1 LRLRSIKAGVRV
13 NDEARNGRQ
22 EMNNKPIRILL
33 CVADVFL
40 GEPNGVLQLA
50 AILKRDGHEVKLLA
64 LRRQSLVNELK
75 HWNPGVIAY
84 SAMSPEIPLF
94 RKADALVCTWA
105 KDRQV
110 LRVLGGAHATYFPHI
125 LAELGLDAICI
136 GEGDRA
142 LPELVRRFAGNESL
156 SGIPNILVPGDNPDA
171 IPKELISN
179 LDELPFIDREL
190 YYSVVPHYRML
201 AMRGFMTGRGCPYEC
216 TYCHNHAFKK
226 LFQGCG
232 KIVRRRSVGHVLA
245 EMAEVLSQE
254 PHIRLIRI
262 SDDTFAHTINDWLIE
277 FLDRY
282 KSEINLPFYCLMR
295 SNTLTDKMAKLLR
308 QAGCI
313 SIGMSVESGN
323 ERVRNE
329 ILRRGLTDKVV
340 IDSFANARR
349 YGLHTYGNTLLALP
363 DTTFDD
369 DMQSF
374 SFTKRLK
381 MTVPT
386 FGIFSPYPLTRLTAY
401 AIDIGALPA
410 NFDFQHYAGRESALQ
425 SFSPREKRMQLNL
438 MYLGQLFCGLPD
450 SFLPFLRLLLRL
462 PFGWLYKYIG
472 TIYMVITAG
481 YFIFPNIYP
490 INPLKLIRLLW
501 GSVRFFTAPKN

>member
-1 LRLRSIKAGVRV
+1 MSQINQRQDMNTKHKRV
-13 NDEARNGRQ
+13 
-22 EMNNKPIRILL
+22 LL
-33 CVADVFL
+33 CVADFFL

-64 LRRQSLVNELK
+64 LRRQSLVHELRQ
-75 HWNPGVIAY
+75 WNPDVIAY
-84 SAMSPEIPLF
+84 SAMSPEIPIF

-105 KDRQV
+105 KDRRV
-110 LRVLGGAHATYFPHI
+110 LRVMGGAHATYFPHI
-125 LAELGLDAICI
+125 LAELGLDAICM

-142 LPELVRRFAGNESL
+142 LPELVRRFACNESL
-156 SGIPNILVPGDNPDA
+156 AGIPNILVPGEDLDA
-171 IPKELISN
+171 MRKELISN

-190 YYSVVPHYRML
+190 YYNVMPHYRVL
-201 AMRGFMTGRGCPYEC
+201 AMRGFMTGRGCPYDC

-245 EMAEVLSQE
+245 EMQEVLRQA

-262 SDDTFAHTINDWLIE
+262 SDDTFAHIIDDWLIE
-277 FLDRY
+277 FLERY
-282 KSEINLPFYCLMR
+282 KREINLPFYCLMR
-295 SNTLTDKMAKLLR
+295 SNTLTDKMAKLLS

-323 ERVRNE
+323 EQVRNE
-329 ILRRGLTDKVV
+329 ILRRGLTDRVV
-340 IDSFANARR
+340 IDSFANAQR
-349 YGLHTYGNTLLALP
+349 YGLQTYGNTLLALP
-363 DTTFDD
+363 GTTFADD
-369 DMQSF
+369 LQSF
-374 SFTKRLK
+374 CFTKSLK

-401 AIDIGALPA
+401 AIDIGSLPA
-410 NFDFQHYAGRESALQ
+410 NFDFQHHTGRESALQ

-438 MYLGQLFCGLPD
+438 MYLGTLFCALPD
-450 SFLPFLRLLLRL
+450 SFLPLLRIL
-462 PFGWLYKYIG
+462 LRWPLGSLYKYIG
-472 TIYMVITAG
+472 TMYVVIKSG

-490 INPLKLIRLLW
+490 INPLKLFRLLW
-501 GSVRFFTAPKN
+501 GSVRYFTAPKN

>member
-1 LRLRSIKAGVRV
+1 MSL
-13 NDEARNGRQ
+13 NDERQKMNTRN
-22 EMNNKPIRILL
+22 MRILI

-50 AILKRDGHEVKLLA
+50 AIAKREGHEVKLLA
-64 LRRQSLVNELK
+64 LRRHSLLQELE
-75 HWNPGVIAY
+75 HWNPDVIAY

-94 RKADALVCTWA
+94 RKADALVCSWA
-105 KDRQV
+105 EDRRV
-110 LRVLGGAHATYFPHI
+110 LRVMGGAHATYFPHI

-142 LPELVRRFAGNESL
+142 LPELVRRFAANKSL
-156 SGIPNILVPGDNPDA
+156 SGIPNILVPGDNPDT
-171 IPKELISN
+171 IRKELISN

-232 KIVRRRSVGHVLA
+232 KIVRRRSVSHVLA
-245 EMAEVLSQE
+245 EMQEVLRQA
-254 PHIRLIRI
+254 PYLRLIRI
-262 SDDTFAHTINDWLIE
+262 ADDTFAHTIDDWLRE

-282 KSEINLPFYCLMR
+282 QRDINLPFYCLMR

-313 SIGMSVESGN
+313 SICMAVESGN

-340 IDSFANARR
+340 IESFANARR
-349 YGLHTYGNTLLALP
+349 YGLYTYGNTLLALP
-363 DTTFDD
+363 GTTFADD
-369 DMQSF
+369 LESF
-374 SFTKRLK
+374 CFTKRLK

-386 FGIFSPYPLTRLTAY
+386 FGIFSPYPQTRLTSY
-401 AIDIGALPA
+401 AIDIGSLPA
-410 NFDFQHYAGRESALQ
+410 DFDFQHYAGRESPLL
-425 SFSPREKRMQLNL
+425 SFSPLEKRMQLNL
-438 MYLGQLFCGLPD
+438 VYLGPLFCDLPD
-450 SFLPFLRLLLRL
+450 SFLPILRLLLRL
-462 PFGWLYKYIG
+462 PLASLYKYIG
-472 TIYMVITAG
+472 TMYMVIKAG

-490 INPLKLIRLLW
+490 KNPLKLLRLLRR
-501 GSVRFFTAPKN
+501 STRFFTEPKS